1 MLTKLSKVSIT
12 MAVLLLSAALFVA
25 CGGGNGGG
33 EATSDEDAAGE
44 GTTLNVTMTE
54 TDEAW
59 GYDLERATVPAG
71 KIIFQVINEGKFEHE
86 LMVYPAQ
93 DLSHMLE
100 EMVMAE
106 MSGEEAG
113 HHAEEIDGLVFSVDG
128 EEELELEPGE
138 SGTFTVNLSPG
149 TYELGCL
156 IVETV
161 GGETFTHH
169 EKGMH
174 ATLTVQ

>member
-1 MLTKLSKVSIT
+1 MSTRLKVVM
-12 MAVLLLSAALFVA
+12 MAGSVLLFGGLLVA
-25 CGGGNGGG
+25 CGG
-33 EATSDEDAAGE
+33 DEDGGAKPAEGDAE
-44 GTTLNVTMTE
+44 EGGTTVKVVMTE
-54 TDEAW
+54 TEEAW
-59 GYDLERATVPAG
+59 GYELGRSTVPAG
-71 KIIFQVINEGKFEHE
+71 LVTFEAVNEGKFEHE

-93 DLSHMLE
+93 DLSQILE

-113 HHAEEIDGLVFSVDG
+113 HAEEIEGLVFSVDG
-128 EEELELEPGE
+128 EEELELEPGDD
-138 SGTFTVNLSPG
+138 GTFTVNLTPG

-156 IVETV
+156 IVETL

-169 EKGMH
+169 EKGMY